1 MQATQALDYYE
12 FLQIS
17 PNADSD
23 TVHRVYR
30 FLASRYH
37 PDNPESG
44 DPEKFYLLKSAYD
57 VLSDSA
63 QRAKYDSARLRN
75 EPEKQPMSTCVDFMD
90 NLDGELNRRLAVL
103 AVLYYR
109 RRSNPYNPEVGLP
122 EIEKRMG
129 FPRDYLDF
137 TTWYLTRKGY
147 ITKADNS
154 DFSLTA
160 EGVDFVESQRSH
172 IPVLNKLLTSGNE
185 AAVSAAAEAGIAS
198 LDTPITVPPP
208 EAEATT
214 EPIAESQAPEINAA
228 AGAPSIT
235 EPDTATSKRNGPAI
249 PGLAAITISEVMPKS
264 LSPTDKVVM
273 VGKAIFKDRRTNAKE
288 RRTGA
293 TDWRTTKVERR
304 ATARDRRA

>member
-1 MQATQALDYYE
+1 MPATQALDYYE

-30 FLASRYH
+30 FLASRFH

-63 QRAKYDSARLRN
+63 QRARYDSVRSRN
-75 EPEKQPMSTCVDFMD
+75 EPEKQPMSSSVDFMD
-90 NLDGELNRRLAVL
+90 HLDGELNRRLAVL

-137 TTWYLTRKGY
+137 TTWYLTKKGY

-154 DFSLTA
+154 DFALTA

-198 LDTPITVPPP
+198 LDTPIPMPPP
-208 EAEATT
+208 EATAATEVVAT
-214 EPIAESQAPEINAA
+214 PASEPVAP
-228 AGAPSIT
+228 
-235 EPDTATSKRNGPAI
+235 ATSRRNGPAI
-249 PGLAAITISEVMPKS
+249 PGLPSITISEVMPKS
-264 LSPTDKVVM
+264 LSASDKVVM
-273 VGKAIFKDRRTNAKE
+273 VGKAIFKDRRSNAKE

-304 ATARDRRA
+304 ATARDRRADR